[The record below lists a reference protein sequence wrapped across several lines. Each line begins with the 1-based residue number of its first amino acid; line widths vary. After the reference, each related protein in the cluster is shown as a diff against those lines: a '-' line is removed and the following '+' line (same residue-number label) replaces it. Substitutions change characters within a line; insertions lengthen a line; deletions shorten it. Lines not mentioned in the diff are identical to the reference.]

1 MLLACPGEA
10 GNQIRKLST
19 CATVSKGD
27 FHVDSNSLAALDRRC
42 LRRAGPGHYRIFTR
56 RMSGFDCAGVYRR
69 TVGLLDRR
77 LFPSSGTLY
86 HSCGW
91 NAFSGDLVGYRRGI
105 ICGSDKFDQPATSLT
120 LLESQGKPSRGS
132 RCRSN
137 HHAQGMNKA
146 VLRVTSASF
155 LTLAGGAEPNDAPAY
170 ASSKKTTKAQ
180 KA

>member
-77 LFPSSGTLY
+77 LFPSSGTLIIP
-86 HSCGW
+86 
-91 NAFSGDLVGYRRGI
+91 VGGMRFPVIWSVIGAALFVALI
-105 ICGSDKFDQPATSLT
+105 NLI
-120 LLESQGKPSRGS
+120 SRP
-132 RCRSN
+132 
-137 HHAQGMNKA
+137 
-146 VLRVTSASF
+146 RV
-155 LTLAGGAEPNDAPAY
+155 
-170 ASSKKTTKAQ
+170 
-180 KA
+180 